1 MTVRIFAV
9 AITAAVSILMAPSAG
24 FAQTGAD
31 TDPLRPKRHFKVQRP
46 ANLEPSEALSIYDN
60 IASDMAKGYA
70 VSMDPAAMHF
80 RKWRRFNSAPYK
92 SATHG
97 NRYVNNFVNGIGVD
111 AYGPMGGGKEM
122 PVGSVIAKD
131 SFTVTSDTA
140 VFAGALFVMEKM
152 AKGTRPETGNWRYT
166 MIMPDGSYLGDSE
179 GDNADKVS
187 FCHDCHK
194 AKAKNDYLF
203 FIPKKYRI
211 QFLKK

>member
-1 MTVRIFAV
+1 MP
-9 AITAAVSILMAPSAG
+9 AILIAAALLFVLAPSVG
-24 FAQTGAD
+24 FAQSSEDA
-31 TDPLRPKRHFKVQRP
+31 DPLRPKRHFKVQRP
-46 ANLEPSEALSIYDN
+46 ANLSPPEALSIYDN
-60 IASDMAKGYA
+60 IADEMAKGYA
-70 VSMDPAAMHF
+70 VSMDPAALRF
-80 RKWRRFNSAPYK
+80 RKWRRFNTAPYK

-97 NRYVNNFVNGIGVD
+97 NRYVNNYVNGTGID
-111 AYGPMGGGKEM
+111 AYGPMSDGKKM

-152 AKGTRPETGNWRYT
+152 AKDTRPKTGDWRYK

-187 FCHDCHK
+187 FCHECHK

-203 FIPKKYRI
+203 FIPKKYRV
-211 QFLKK
+211 QFLQK